1 MKSDFFYTYFFSFHK
16 VLPGMVYL
24 ICHQGTVNL
33 LLLQTLPEV
42 KTPVIG
48 EVTLKVSRPAELSK
62 RPFVELNDCFG
73 LKKVVSFDNSLN
85 F

>member
-1 MKSDFFYTYFFSFHK
+1 
-16 VLPGMVYL
+16 MVYL
-24 ICHQGTVNL
+24 ICHQGTVN

-62 RPFVELNDCFG
+62 RPFVQLNDYFG
-73 LKKVVSFDNSLN
+73 LKKVVSFDISLN

>member
-1 MKSDFFYTYFFSFHK
+1 MKSDFFILIFFSFHK
-16 VLPGMVYL
+16 VLLGMVYL

-62 RPFVELNDCFG
+62 RPFVQLNDCFG
-73 LKKVVSFDNSLN
+73 LKKVVSFDNS
-85 F
+85 

>member
-1 MKSDFFYTYFFSFHK
+1 MKSDFFILIFFSFHK
-16 VLPGMVYL
+16 VLLGMVYL

-33 LLLQTLPEV
+33 LLLQMLPEV

-48 EVTLKVSRPAELSK
+48 EVTLKVSRPAEL
-62 RPFVELNDCFG
+62 NDCFG